1 MDDAERPAVRAS
13 DADRERVAELLRVAF
28 DEGRLGLV
36 EYDERVRDAYGAVT
50 RADLVPLTA
59 DLPATAPAPA
69 AGSERA
75 PAARSRWRGME
86 KQWREWAQVSFL
98 LVGIW
103 LVISLAS
110 GEMITFF
117 PIFPMGI
124 WGVVL
129 VAQALFGDSDES
141 DDADEEEGPGGVEGP
156 GRGGLGR

>member
-28 DEGRLGLV
+28 DEGRLGLA

-50 RADLVPLTA
+50 QADLVPLTA
-59 DLPATAPAPA
+59 DLPTTAPASA
-69 AGSERA
+69 AGPERT
-75 PAARSRWRGME
+75 PAERSRWRGME

-103 LVISLAS
+103 LVISLAT
-110 GEMITFF
+110 GNLIFFF

-124 WGVVL
+124 WGAVL
-129 VAQALFGDSDES
+129 GSQFLFGDAEGAD
-141 DDADEEEGPGGVEGP
+141 DDADDSDGVEGS
-156 GRGGLGR
+156 GRGELGR